1 VGSRLTGIIDW
12 GDAMI
17 KDPAWDLAR
26 ASLMASAQFSA
37 LLDAY
42 GLKITDELRRRWA
55 PIGHCV
61 VPGRWRGSTG
71 PAGTGSPRS
80 KIRSPAVSPSSTEA
94 GEGPARDDAEP
105 RARP

>member
-1 VGSRLTGIIDW
+1 MGSRLTGIIDW

-55 PIGHCV
+55 AY
-61 VPGRWRGSTG
+61 RALRGTWSL
-71 PAGTGSPRS
+71 
-80 KIRSPAVSPSSTEA
+80 A
-94 GEGPARDDAEP
+94 GEHRAGGDWFAAFQDQVARGLAELY
-105 RARP
+105 